1 MKTLTDNSEE
11 LNSRLPVLL
20 GKVIDKQ
27 KEDAEQNKTCGEE
40 VEDIYNSVQKN
51 RLRELARNVKAKE

>member
-27 KEDAEQNKTCGEE
+27 KEDAEQNKTFGEE

>member
-27 KEDAEQNKTCGEE
+27 KEDAEQNKTFGEG

>member
-11 LNSRLPVLL
+11 LNSRLPDLL

-27 KEDAEQNKTCGEE
+27 KEDAEQNKTFGEE